1 MNAMSKLLH
10 YLETALVA
18 ILAIAPLGILT
29 IKGWSGHLLAFA
41 SLLALVIMLLQQ
53 DKTQRDKLNAW
64 VKLSIWMFIFPVLGI
79 LISQALRQDWHLKT
93 YDAPSRFMMALPIF
107 WVIYQRRLTPMS
119 WWKISVPLSLLTL
132 PILTPFLPQ
141 TGWTIVDSSRFGTYF
156 VDPLTFGRIT
166 IAMACLSFL
175 AIKFTPKHQWPI
187 ILLQIVGGLIGVYY
201 SIKSGSRTGWLA
213 VPLTIFIYITFF
225 TFKNK
230 LLAVLLALLVTTTT
244 TTFFYQTSANI
255 HKRIETAIREITNYS
270 LSTTSPQNDT
280 SVGLRVSFIRMGYY
294 YFSQAPLTGYDD
306 KGFEKIMAAPEV
318 SQFHSE
324 FAKKFALT
332 TGFHNELITNSVRA
346 GIWGFIYTILLFFT
360 PLILAITLIR
370 NNDSSFPGHFGLI
383 YSIHEVIASM
393 STEVF
398 NLKFTAAFYALLI
411 ACILGQSIN
420 QLSSRH
426 ESR

>member
-1 MNAMSKLLH
+1 MSKPLS
-10 YLETALVA
+10 YLENTLVA
-18 ILAIAPLGILT
+18 LLAIAPLGILT
-29 IKGWSGHLLAFA
+29 IKGWSGHLLAFG
-41 SLLALVIMLLQQ
+41 SLLALAIILLQQ
-53 DKTQRDKLNAW
+53 DKTQSDKVNAW
-64 VKLSIWMFIFPVLGI
+64 VKLSILMFIFPVLSI

-93 YDAPSRFMMALPIF
+93 YDAPSRFVMALPIF
-107 WVIYQRRLTPMS
+107 WVIYQRKLTPMS
-119 WWKISVPLSLLTL
+119 WWKISIPLSLLTL

-141 TGWTIVDSSRFGTYF
+141 NGWATVDPSRFGTYF
-156 VDPLTFGRIT
+156 VDPLTFGRIA

-175 AIKFTPKHQWPI
+175 SIKFTPKHQWPI
-187 ILLQIVGGLIGVYY
+187 ILLQIIGGLIGAYY

-213 VPLTIFIYITFF
+213 VPLIIFIYVTFF

-230 LLAVLLALLVTTTT
+230 FLAVLLAFLVTITTAT
-244 TTFFYQTSANI
+244 VFYQTSTTV
-255 HKRIETAIREITNYS
+255 HERIKTAIREISTYS
-270 LSTTSPQNDT
+270 LSATSPQNDS
-280 SVGLRVSFIRMGYY
+280 SVGLRFSFYRMGYY

-306 KGFEKIMAAPEV
+306 KGFEKIMTSPEV

-332 TGFHNELITNSVRA
+332 AGFHNELVTNSVRA
-346 GIWGFIYTILLFFT
+346 GIWGFMYTLLLLFA
-360 PLILAITLIR
+360 PLFIVVTLITK
-370 NNDSSFPGHFGLI
+370 NASSFPGHFGMI

-420 QLSSRH
+420 QLSSQH
-426 ESR
+426 EPQ